1 MEELP
6 AGRQG
11 KAQLELTTKALVPA
25 GGKGSGF
32 RSLARGHLKRSHP
45 KLLQTVSKK

>member
-11 KAQLELTTKALVPA
+11 KAQLELTTKALVA
-25 GGKGSGF
+25 CWRQRFGF
-32 RSLARGHLKRSHP
+32 PELGEGTPEKVAS
-45 KLLQTVSKK
+45 